1 MELVVLADTHL
12 RAGLEG
18 LPAAVV
24 EAARRADAVLHAG
37 DVVSAAA
44 LAELQAL
51 GPTFAVLGNNDH
63 QLVGQLPEHQLLDLA
78 GVKVAL
84 VHDSG
89 AAAGRAG
96 RLRRRFPQAQLVVF
110 GHSHDPVDE
119 VGLEGQRLFNP
130 GSPTQRRR
138 QPHPTYG
145 RLRLRAGKVER
156 REILIAR

>member
-18 LPAAVV
+18 LPAVVV

-63 QLVGQLPEHQLLDLA
+63 QLVGQLPEHQLLGLA

-96 RLRRRFPQAQLVVF
+96 RLRRRFPDAQLVVF

-119 VGLEGQRLFNP
+119 IGLEGQRLFNP

-145 RLRLRAGKVER
+145 RLRLHGGRIER